1 MLNIVAFDFIQPSK
15 LMLGLTPMDYV
26 AIGPTGEVLGR
37 GINKEAILATPGA
50 TGYFNLKEA
59 ASPADNKTPNFD
71 DKPWGSVG
79 EVQTVPGWPLIEPVK
94 INRPDLVVAA
104 EVENLLAD
112 EQVSEDA
119 AKVKLKKTK
128 AKKAK

>member
-1 MLNIVAFDFIQPSK
+1 MLNIVPFDFIQPSK

-50 TGYFNLKEA
+50 IGYFNLKEA
-59 ASPADNKTPNFD
+59 SPIDVAKKAPPNFEE
-71 DKPWGSVG
+71 KPWGSVG

-94 INRPDLVVAA
+94 INRPDLVEDKDGKIEAAVNEFKVAR
-104 EVENLLAD
+104 
-112 EQVSEDA
+112 S
-119 AKVKLKKTK
+119 KKTK
-128 AKKAK
+128 KAK

>member
-1 MLNIVAFDFIQPSK
+1 MLNIVPFDFIQPSK

-59 ASPADNKTPNFD
+59 AAPVNNKTPNFD
-71 DKPWGSVG
+71 EKPFGSVG

-94 INRPDLVVAA
+94 INRPDLVEDKDGKIEAAVNEFKVAR
-104 EVENLLAD
+104 
-112 EQVSEDA
+112 S
-119 AKVKLKKTK
+119 KKTK
-128 AKKAK
+128 KAK

>member
-1 MLNIVAFDFIQPSK
+1 MLNIVPFDFIQPSK

-26 AIGPTGEVLGR
+26 AVGPAGEVLGR

-59 ASPADNKTPNFD
+59 AAPADNKTPNFD

-94 INRPDLVVAA
+94 INRPDLVEDKDGKIEAAVNEFKVAR
-104 EVENLLAD
+104 
-112 EQVSEDA
+112 S
-119 AKVKLKKTK
+119 KKTK
-128 AKKAK
+128 KAK